1 MSIISTPNA
10 EGEEA
15 AASPTGRAPGPS
27 AVASREPEVETAL
40 QTKLRPLLG
49 GIAAAD
55 TRELMREVFA
65 HVSRLLDHV
74 RRVRRELESEE
85 ATGDVPLLLRRVRVE
100 SRHLLGVIETAELRV
115 AEIGDDLRDT
125 FDSVAFA
132 MGHELRRV
140 YAEELAALDGP
151 AGARVSPA
159 AAVRACGLFENC
171 FQQSVITLA
180 QSFDASI
187 TGVAIFEDYKERRE
201 QSLLLRGELHGLLG
215 KVKAWGAGEG
225 LLSNVSVLRHVRR
238 FRYEHMHLLMYRD
251 WEEFERLADA
261 LEERYESPE
270 EFAKSLHLFAC
281 YLETLHQQVSLRAV
295 LTIT

>member
-1 MSIISTPNA
+1 LREREA
-10 EGEEA
+10 E
-15 AASPTGRAPGPS
+15 S
-27 AVASREPEVETAL
+27 AL
-40 QTKLRPLLG
+40 QTKLGPLLE
-49 GIAAAD
+49 GIGAAD

-74 RRVRRELESEE
+74 RRVRRELESEDE
-85 ATGDVPLLLRRVRVE
+85 TGGVPLLLRRVRVE

-115 AEIGDDLRDT
+115 AEIGDGLRDT

-140 YAEELAALDGP
+140 YAEELAALDRSP
-151 AGARVSPA
+151 DARVSPA

-180 QSFDASI
+180 QAFDPAI

-201 QSLLLRGELHGLLG
+201 QSLVLRGELRGLLT

-270 EFAKSLHLFAC
+270 EFARSLHLFAC

-295 LTIT
+295 LTNT